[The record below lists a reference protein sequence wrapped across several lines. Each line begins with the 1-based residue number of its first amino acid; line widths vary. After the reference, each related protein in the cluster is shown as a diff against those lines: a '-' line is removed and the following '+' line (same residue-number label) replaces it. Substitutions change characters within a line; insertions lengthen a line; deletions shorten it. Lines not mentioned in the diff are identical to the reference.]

1 MDEPSAREAEWL
13 AQGYVRWTGSG
24 QFVPPIARVF
34 QRTERGLRCFRLEL
48 REQHTNGAGRAH
60 GGFIS
65 TLADIWLAGALADR
79 LPAGTRFVTASL
91 QVDFLEAL
99 WPGDWIESSIDWCR
113 PGSRLCQIAGRMRN
127 AERDVVAMR
136 AAFSVLAPA
145 RPGAGSRRG

>member
-34 QRTERGLRCFRLEL
+34 QRTEGGLRCFRLEL
-48 REQHTNGAGRAH
+48 REQHTNGAGRANRRARH
-60 GGFIS
+60 S
-65 TLADIWLAGALADR
+65 SAV
-79 LPAGTRFVTASL
+79 GTRFVTASL